1 MELRNFTRLVIGICL
16 WSPKDVGPSLVG
28 DSAEPQLR
36 DVSLSGSRFGYICG
50 GGGVGEDDDVVVAAT
65 RVQLRGRPLLGRPLP
80 GRRERLLRLVSALLR
95 PFVRKY
101 VPVSARVLMVG
112 CGNADM
118 QMDVRDMSFFDDE
131 SFDCVFDKGTKLRFK
146 SYIRTLDSLMLD
158 CNFVWILVWHG
169 CSTQCLSDA
178 RRSEQVLVSSSFRLL
193 RPGGIYML
201 ITYGDPSVRIPH
213 LNQQGCNWKIILYIL
228 RKCGSSEK
236 IACKDLCQNF
246 IIIAYAITALLQP
259 GQDSKALEGIVH
271 QGQSWNQSRLL
282 RAASFRLVLFSK
294 IQIRTT
300 YMCVRRCIKELM
312 PHYHIDIVLRCS
324 TLLVASH
331 IPKLLLLRKK
341 KKRPQSR

>member
-1 MELRNFTRLVIGICL
+1 MMMSSSQRHAY
-16 WSPKDVGPSLVG
+16 SYG
-28 DSAEPQLR
+28 DALYWDARYLADGSASFDWYQR
-36 DVSLSGSRFGYICG
+36 Y
-50 GGGVGEDDDVVVAAT
+50 
-65 RVQLRGRPLLGRPLP
+65 
-80 GRRERLLRLVSALLR
+80 SALR

-201 ITYGDPSVRIPH
+201 VNT
-213 LNQQGCNWKIILYIL
+213 
-228 RKCGSSEK
+228 GS
-236 IACKDLCQNF
+236 
-246 IIIAYAITALLQP
+246 
-259 GQDSKALEGIVH
+259 
-271 QGQSWNQSRLL
+271 
-282 RAASFRLVLFSK
+282 
-294 IQIRTT
+294 
-300 YMCVRRCIKELM
+300 
-312 PHYHIDIVLRCS
+312 
-324 TLLVASH
+324 
-331 IPKLLLLRKK
+331 
-341 KKRPQSR
+341 